1 MFVVAISPTR
11 NTPPNLSPISGARRR
26 WLRPGLEVGLY
37 LGCYLVYWL
46 TRGLLFDESVALLN
60 AQRVISIERSLGIF
74 VEPAWQGW
82 FVNQGPGLLIFF
94 NWVYIITYW
103 PVILGL
109 GLALYLLRRDQYYY
123 YRNVLVLNLLL
134 ALTFFLLLPVAPPFK
149 SVPGLL
155 DSIQTYGPTF
165 YGSTQMTAFYNTNAA
180 VPSLHFSWTAI
191 FGVLFY
197 RSMTGWRKCLGILY
211 PMLTFSAIVITGN
224 HFILDAAVG
233 GILVALSFGLVEWA
247 QNRGFP
253 LPEQLTVKG
262 R

>member
-1 MFVVAISPTR
+1 MTKSPTR
-11 NTPPNLSPISGARRR
+11 DASPNIAPISGARRR
-26 WLRPGLEVGLY
+26 WQAPGLEVGLY

-60 AQRVISIERSLGIF
+60 AQRVASIERRLGIL

-82 FVNQGPGLLIFF
+82 LVDQGSGLLIFF

-103 PVILGL
+103 PIILGM
-109 GLALYLLRRDQYYY
+109 GLALYLLRRDKYYY
-123 YRNVLVLNLLL
+123 YRNVIILNLLL

-165 YGSTQMTAFYNTNAA
+165 YGSPQMTAFYNTNAA
-180 VPSLHFSWTAI
+180 VPSLHFSWTAV

-197 RSMTGWRKCLGILY
+197 RSLTGWGKYLGILY

-224 HFILDAAVG
+224 HFVLDAAVG
-233 GILVALSFGLVEWA
+233 GILVTISFGLVEWA
-247 QNRGFP
+247 PKRGFR
-253 LPEQLTVKG
+253 LPEQLT
-262 R
+262 RNS